1 MILGFAQW
9 PKIELGPFV
18 LTLEALW
25 SAMLPRLIGLPF
37 KTVRSKMLSRLIHFS
52 LRAFWSEML
61 ARFVP
66 LMLGSHWPLIKVRL
80 LRLMAFA
87 FRSHSLVIILGPIGA
102 IVLKI
107 GSLRASVNLRPIGA
121 IVNLR
126 PIGAI
131 VSNIGVLRVRVDL
144 WPLRSMRLVSF
155 DLRSLESFMV
165 SFTWQFIVRPLCVVV
180 LSILLLKVQE
190 PWMFIILWPLT
201 WIDDPFRALRTWF
214 TLLSRLSLRFF
225 AYFDNL
231 ISFLRIVFILL
242 LQNVIDKQ
250 RQ

>member
-37 KTVRSKMLSRLIHFS
+37 KTVRSKMLSRLIRLS

-87 FRSHSLVIILGPIGA
+87 FRSHRLVIILGPIGA

-107 GSLRASVNLRPIGA
+107 GSLRAS
-121 IVNLR
+121 VNLR

-242 LQNVIDKQ
+242 LQNVIDK
-250 RQ
+250 